1 MSLQRVN
8 KDRIRVDFI
17 QPTEKTLTEEDKL
30 PEGMT
35 EEELKEEYSK
45 LVLCEYYA
53 CKWNKQIGA
62 ERTLKTLLKNKA
74 YSPFKDDPGMK
85 GLCGRP
91 DEIAIRFKT
100 VVSGSQKYKVP
111 ACFTCN
117 TGVTGHVDFS
127 KFLQPDGS
135 PWGGNIDSQH
145 ISDAGFGG
153 LDPNNIHG
161 G

>member
-1 MSLQRVN
+1 MGLQRVN
-8 KDRIRVDFI
+8 QDKIRVDFME
-17 QPTEKTLTEEDKL
+17 PTKKVLTEEDKL
-30 PEGMT
+30 PDGMT
-35 EEELKEEYSK
+35 EEELKQEYSK
-45 LVLCEYYA
+45 LVWCEYYG
-53 CKWNKQIGA
+53 CKWNRQIGA
-62 ERTLKTLLKNKA
+62 ERTLKTILKNRA
-74 YSPFKDDPGMK
+74 YTPFADDPGMK

-117 TGVTGHVDFS
+117 TGVSGHVDFS

-145 ISDAGFGG
+145 ISDSGFGA
-153 LDPNNIHG
+153 LDGNSLYG
-161 G
+161 D

>member
-1 MSLQRVN
+1 MENHNLSIYILKANSSNYYLVFDPLN
-8 KDRIRVDFI
+8 LFPIN
-17 QPTEKTLTEEDKL
+17 LT
-30 PEGMT
+30 
-35 EEELKEEYSK
+35 YNS
-45 LVLCEYYA
+45 
-53 CKWNKQIGA
+53 
-62 ERTLKTLLKNKA
+62 
-74 YSPFKDDPGMK
+74 FKDDPGMK

-100 VVSGSQKYKVP
+100 IVSGKQKYQVP

-117 TGVTGHVDFS
+117 TGISGHVDFS

-145 ISDAGFGG
+145 VSDAGYGA

>member
-8 KDRIRVDFI
+8 KDKIRVDFME
-17 QPTEKTLTEEDKL
+17 PTKKVLTEEDKL

-35 EEELKEEYSK
+35 EEDLKAQYAK
-45 LVLCEYYA
+45 LVWCEYYG
-53 CKWNKQIGA
+53 CKWNEQIGA
-62 ERTLKTLLKNKA
+62 ERTLKTILKNRTYK
-74 YSPFKDDPGMK
+74 PFKDDPGMK

-91 DEIAIRFKT
+91 EEIAIRFKT
-100 VVSGSQKYKVP
+100 IVSGSQKYQVP

-127 KFLQPDGS
+127 KFLQPDGTS
-135 PWGGNIDSQH
+135 WGGNIDSQH
-145 ISDAGFGG
+145 VSDTGYGA
-153 LDPNNIHG
+153 LDPNSIHG

>member
-8 KDRIRVDFI
+8 KDQIRVDFLE
-17 QPTEKTLTEEDKL
+17 PTKKTLTEEDKL

-35 EEELKEEYSK
+35 EEELKQQYSK
-45 LVLCEYYA
+45 LVWCEYYG

-62 ERTLKTLLKNKA
+62 ERTLKTILKNRA

-100 VVSGSQKYKVP
+100 IVSGSQKYKVP

-145 ISDAGFGG
+145 VSDAGYGA

>member
-1 MSLQRVN
+1 MGLQRIN
-8 KDRIRVDFI
+8 QDKIRVDFME
-17 QPTEKTLTEEDKL
+17 PTPKTITEEDKL
-30 PEGMT
+30 PEGVT
-35 EEELKEEYSK
+35 EEELKAEYSK
-45 LVLCEYYA
+45 LVWCEYYG

-62 ERTLKTLLKNKA
+62 ERTLKTILKNRT
-74 YSPFKDDPGMK
+74 YNSFKDDPGMK

-117 TGVTGHVDFS
+117 TGVSGHVDFS

-145 ISDAGFGG
+145 VSDAGFGG
-153 LDPNNIHG
+153 LDPNSIYG
-161 G
+161 D

>member
-1 MSLQRVN
+1 MSLQKVN
-8 KDRIRVDFI
+8 KDRIRVDFLE
-17 QPTEKTLTEEDKL
+17 PTKKVPTEEDKL

-35 EEELKEEYSK
+35 EDELKQEYSK
-45 LVLCEYYA
+45 LVWCEYYD

-62 ERTLKTLLKNKA
+62 ERTLKTILKNRSYK
-74 YSPFKDDPGMK
+74 PFADDPGMK

-100 VVSGSQKYKVP
+100 VVSVSQKYKVP

-145 ISDAGFGG
+145 VSDSGYGA
-153 LDPNNIHG
+153 LDPNSLYG
-161 G
+161 D

>member
-1 MSLQRVN
+1 MW
-8 KDRIRVDFI
+8 
-17 QPTEKTLTEEDKL
+17 
-30 PEGMT
+30 
-35 EEELKEEYSK
+35 
-45 LVLCEYYA
+45 CEYYD

-62 ERTLKTLLKNKA
+62 ERTLKTILKNRSYK
-74 YSPFKDDPGMK
+74 PFADDPGMK

-145 ISDAGFGG
+145 VSDSGYGA
-153 LDPNNIHG
+153 LDPNSLYG
-161 G
+161 D

>member
-1 MSLQRVN
+1 MSLQKVN
-8 KDRIRVDFI
+8 KNQIRVDFLE
-17 QPTEKTLTEEDKL
+17 PTKKVLTEEDKL

-35 EEELKEEYSK
+35 EDELKNKYAK
-45 LVLCEYYA
+45 LVWCEYYD
-53 CKWNKQIGA
+53 CKWNNQIGA
-62 ERTLKTLLKNKA
+62 ERTLKTILKNRA

-100 VVSGSQKYKVP
+100 IVSGSQKYKVP

-117 TGVTGHVDFS
+117 TGISGHVDFS

-145 ISDAGFGG
+145 ISDSGFGA
-153 LDPNNIHG
+153 LDSNNIHG

>member
-1 MSLQRVN
+1 MSLQKVN

-17 QPTEKTLTEEDKL
+17 EPLPKVTTNDDKL

-35 EEELKEEYSK
+35 EEDLKKEYSK
-45 LVLCEYYA
+45 LVWCEYYA
-53 CKWNKQIGA
+53 CKFNKQIGA
-62 ERTLKTLLKNKA
+62 ERTLKTILKNKA
-74 YSPFKDDPGMK
+74 YTPFADDPGMR

-100 VVSGSQKYKVP
+100 IVSGSQKYKVP
-111 ACFTCN
+111 ACFLSN
-117 TGVTGHVDFS
+117 TGVSGHVDFT

-145 ISDAGFGG
+145 VSDDGYGVFDG
-153 LDPNNIHG
+153 NSIHG
-161 G
+161 A

>member
-1 MSLQRVN
+1 
-8 KDRIRVDFI
+8 
-17 QPTEKTLTEEDKL
+17 
-30 PEGMT
+30 
-35 EEELKEEYSK
+35 
-45 LVLCEYYA
+45 
-53 CKWNKQIGA
+53 
-62 ERTLKTLLKNKA
+62 
-74 YSPFKDDPGMK
+74 MK

-100 VVSGSQKYKVP
+100 IVSGSQKYKVP

-117 TGVTGHVDFS
+117 TGVSGHVDFS

-145 ISDAGFGG
+145 VSDTGYGA

>member
-8 KDRIRVDFI
+8 KNQIRVDFMEPLPKV
-17 QPTEKTLTEEDKL
+17 QTEEDKL

-35 EEELKEEYSK
+35 EEELKQEYSK
-45 LVLCEYYA
+45 LVWCEHYD
-53 CKWNKQIGA
+53 CKWNQQIGA
-62 ERTLKTLLKNKA
+62 ERTLKTILKNRT
-74 YSPFKDDPGMK
+74 YQPFKDDPGMK

-100 VVSGSQKYKVP
+100 IVSGSQKYKVP

-145 ISDAGFGG
+145 VSDSGFGG
-153 LDPNNIHG
+153 LDRNNIHG

>member
-1 MSLQRVN
+1 MSLQKVN
-8 KDRIRVDFI
+8 KDRIRVDFLE
-17 QPTEKTLTEEDKL
+17 PTKKVPTEEDKL

-35 EEELKEEYSK
+35 EDELKQEYSK
-45 LVLCEYYA
+45 LVWCEYYD

-62 ERTLKTLLKNKA
+62 ERTLKTILKNRSYK
-74 YSPFKDDPGMK
+74 PFADDPGMK

-145 ISDAGFGG
+145 VSDSGYGA
-153 LDPNNIHG
+153 LDPNSLYG
-161 G
+161 D

>member
-8 KDRIRVDFI
+8 KDRIRVDFME
-17 QPTEKTLTEEDKL
+17 PTKKVLTEEDKL

-35 EEELKEEYSK
+35 EEDLKEKYAK
-45 LVLCEYYA
+45 LVWCEYYG

-62 ERTLKTLLKNKA
+62 ERTLKTILKNRT
-74 YSPFKDDPGMK
+74 YTPFKDDPGMK

-91 DEIAIRFKT
+91 EEIAIRFKT
-100 VVSGSQKYKVP
+100 IVSGSQKYKVP

-135 PWGGNIDSQH
+135 AWGGNIDSQH
-145 ISDAGFGG
+145 VSDAGYGA
-153 LDPNNIHG
+153 LDSNSIHG